1 MEISDEA
8 PPWHALSS
16 VETVKRLNVDP
27 GAGLNSEEAARR
39 TATYGSNAIQEQRRR
54 GSWRMLLDQVT
65 DFMIVVLIAAAI
77 VSGIVGEAEDA
88 VAIIVI
94 VVLNGVI
101 GFVQEYRAE
110 RAVAALRQLAAPT
123 AAVRRNGR
131 VLTLPAAQLV
141 PGDIVLLEAGAIV
154 PADMRVLEAAQLK
167 VDEAALTGESVPAEK
182 ATAPLREADLPL
194 GDRVNMAYKG
204 TVATYGRGT
213 GVVVA
218 TGMSTELGKIATL
231 LSQNDERRTPLQQRL
246 AQFGRRLALA
256 ALAVYAI
263 VFGVGLLRGEPLVL
277 MFLTAVSL
285 AVAAIPEALPAVV
298 TVSLALS
305 QMGHVLAIRSE
316 SQSLFHQGLW
326 SNRPLLGA
334 VLLTTALQLMTIYVP
349 SANPI
354 FKTEA
359 LSAGELALSL
369 ALSSVVFVAVE
380 IEKWM
385 VRGGWLYQPRRVS

>member
-16 VETVKRLNVDP
+16 VETAKRLNVDP

-194 GDRVNMAYKG
+194 GDRVNMA
-204 TVATYGRGT
+204 
-213 GVVVA
+213 
-218 TGMSTELGKIATL
+218 
-231 LSQNDERRTPLQQRL
+231 
-246 AQFGRRLALA
+246 
-256 ALAVYAI
+256 
-263 VFGVGLLRGEPLVL
+263 
-277 MFLTAVSL
+277 
-285 AVAAIPEALPAVV
+285 
-298 TVSLALS
+298 
-305 QMGHVLAIRSE
+305 
-316 SQSLFHQGLW
+316 
-326 SNRPLLGA
+326 
-334 VLLTTALQLMTIYVP
+334 
-349 SANPI
+349 
-354 FKTEA
+354 
-359 LSAGELALSL
+359 
-369 ALSSVVFVAVE
+369 
-380 IEKWM
+380 
-385 VRGGWLYQPRRVS
+385 